1 MISTWHQN
9 MLERLHELPSG
20 SCSGKLRAAMMSC
33 EWSGKGSGSLGAER
47 VIYKAWGILGKPC

>member
-9 MLERLHELPSG
+9 VLESLCDLPAG
-20 SCSGKLRAAMMSC
+20 SCRGKLRAAVMSC
-33 EWSGKGSGSLGAER
+33 GWLGKGSGSLGAER